1 MARVRVRVSTGV
13 LLLAGIV
20 AAPALAGAQ
29 QPQSAPPA
37 TTPAAA
43 SAQVTQVREE
53 LERLRLEFEA
63 LRRTYDERLQQ
74 LEQRLIQIGG
84 GPMALTP
91 PPTQTPPPVPQ
102 QTPPPVTQAEP
113 APAQQPGQPTQSSK
127 AFNPDISVNGNFIG
141 AAGHNPF
148 ATLSPLQLSEV
159 EAAFQAIVDPYARAD
174 FFLAAGAEGVEVE
187 EGYITFTSLPANLL
201 LKAGKLRANFGKMNT
216 LHTHALPSVD
226 RPLVTANLVGGDEG
240 FSDAGLSLSHLINN
254 PVLYLELTGEVL
266 AGLSDV
272 FQSVKRS
279 ELAYVGRVRGYH
291 DLNDASNIDL
301 GVSFAYGPSTIDLP
315 PALLTSI
322 EPAPIIQAAGMNKR
336 MVGIDA
342 TYRYRPP
349 SRSIYRR
356 LNVRTEFIWSRQ
368 EMPEQ
373 AFESAFGMYASA
385 EYQFARRWYIGG
397 RFDRSG
403 RTLDGDAIDNGG
415 SAFLT
420 FWPTEFSQ
428 IRGQF
433 RRINFAEGVK
443 ANEFLFQFNFTIG
456 AHGAHVF

>member
-20 AAPALAGAQ
+20 AAPAPAGAQ
-29 QPQSAPPA
+29 QQQSAPPA
-37 TTPAAA
+37 AAA
-43 SAQVTQVREE
+43 TAPAQVTQVREE
-53 LERLRLEFEA
+53 LERLRLEFDA

-74 LEQRLIQIGG
+74 LERRLTEIGG
-84 GPMALTP
+84 GPQAVPQAGVQNGVTP
-91 PPTQTPPPVPQ
+91 PPQDPQ
-102 QTPPPVTQAEP
+102 P
-113 APAQQPGQPTQSSK
+113 APQPPAPQAGQSSK
-127 AFNPDISVNGNFIG
+127 VFNPDISVNGNFIG
-141 AAGHNPF
+141 AAGRNPF

-159 EAAFQAIVDPYARAD
+159 EAAFQAVVDPYARAD
-174 FFLAAGAEGVEVE
+174 FFVAVGPEGAEVE
-187 EGYITFTSLPANLL
+187 EGYITFTSLPGDLL

-240 FSDAGLSLSHLINN
+240 FADAGLSLSHLINN
-254 PVLYLELTGEVL
+254 PVMYLELTGEVF

-279 ELAYVGRVRGYH
+279 ELVYVGRVRGYH

-315 PALLTSI
+315 PGLLTSI

-336 MVGIDA
+336 MVGVDA
-342 TYRYRPP
+342 TFRYRPP
-349 SRSIYRR
+349 SRAIYRR

-373 AFESAFGMYASA
+373 LFESAFGMYTSA

-397 RFDRSG
+397 RYDRSG
-403 RTLDGDAIDNGG
+403 RTLDGDAIDTGG
-415 SAFLT
+415 SGFLT

>member
-1 MARVRVRVSTGV
+1 MARVRVGVSTGALV
-13 LLLAGIV
+13 LAGIV
-20 AAPALAGAQ
+20 AAAAPVGAQ
-29 QPQSAPPA
+29 QPQTAA
-37 TTPAAA
+37 PAAGA
-43 SAQVTQVREE
+43 AAPAEVKQVREE

-74 LEQRLIQIGG
+74 LEQRLMQIGG
-84 GPMALTP
+84 GPMAVTLASPEPAP
-91 PPTQTPPPVPQ
+91 PRQQ
-102 QTPPPVTQAEP
+102 QTPPPVSQAEQVPAQP
-113 APAQQPGQPTQSSK
+113 APQQPAGSGK
-127 AFNPDISVNGNFIG
+127 VFNPDISVNGNFIG
-141 AAGHNPF
+141 AAGKNPF

-174 FFLAAGAEGVEVE
+174 FFLSAGAEGAEIE

-216 LHTHALPSVD
+216 LHTHSLPSVD

-240 FSDAGLSLSHLINN
+240 FSDAGMSLSHLISN
-254 PVLYLELTGEVL
+254 PVMYLELTGEVF

-272 FQSVKRS
+272 FQSTKRS
-279 ELAYVGRVRGYH
+279 ELAYVGRVRGFH

-301 GVSFAYGPSTIDLP
+301 GVSFAYGKATIDLDP
-315 PALLTSI
+315 PLLTS
-322 EPAPIIQAAGMNKR
+322 PGSVLVIQAAGMNKR

-349 SRSIYRR
+349 SRAMYRR
-356 LNVRTEFIWSRQ
+356 LNIRTELIWSRQ
-368 EMPEQ
+368 EKPNDV
-373 AFESAFGMYASA
+373 FESAFGMYASG

-397 RFDRSG
+397 RVDRSG
-403 RTLDGDAIDNGG
+403 RTLDGDAIDTGG

-433 RRINFAEGVK
+433 RRINFAEGQK